1 VSEWRPKARH
11 LARHMAHEKAAVA
24 FLVAASFVLFCLYGL
39 ATPLF
44 ETSDEL
50 WHYPLVQHL
59 ATTASLPVQRSDQ
72 TDADA
77 PWRQEGS
84 QPPLYYAIAALATAP
99 FDSSN
104 WRDIRRLN
112 PHSDMGVPTRD
123 GNANAVL
130 HTPAEDFPWTGA
142 ALAVRIARLVSIVL
156 STLTVLF
163 AYLVACELFPDDGG
177 RTTDDGDEPIRD
189 SSIVNRQSPQS
200 SNVGLRLGT
209 MVFTACVP
217 MFAFISGSVNN
228 DNAAALFAT
237 MGVWWALRVARRG
250 DLSVRSGLVAGL
262 ITSAAILSKSSAAGL
277 VGLFGL
283 AALLSRQPP
292 VVSSQTVPA
301 GRHPSFAILLS
312 IFVVVLVSVVAVLT
326 GWWFARNQVLYGDLL
341 GWNAFLD
348 AVGRRLPPASLAQL
362 WSEREGFV
370 WAYWGVFG
378 TLNII
383 LPPTVYDALNGMVLA
398 ALAGAGWAA
407 VKKITEHRAQSADKT
422 RPGLALVR
430 RPSSVVHLWSFVVGH
445 SSFVICMAWVAVTF
459 VALLRWTSLTPA
471 SQGRLMFPC
480 IAVIAAGIAYGFS
493 RIHRV
498 ALWFGGAG
506 LAVLAFAVPFA
517 VIAPVYARPPALAQ
531 PAPSHPLGVMLGNA
545 LELVGYDEPSA
556 ATAAPGDEPMLRL
569 YWRLRAPLA
578 RNYSVFVHL
587 VDEDNV
593 IVAQRDMYPGQGTLA
608 TSELQP
614 GYAWSD
620 RYALRIPRLAPAP
633 KRLHMDAGMYDLQT
647 GERLT
652 VTAEPGAEQS
662 VAFGQLDLLP
672 GSTGDPLLRYA
683 NGIELT
689 GYDLQPRS
697 LTAQTPLSVTLHWRA
712 ASRIGSDYTISL
724 QLLDDKANKIAQ
736 HDSAPAGG
744 DAPTSSWAVGTA
756 ITDTHV
762 LHIAPDAPPGVYR
775 LLLVWYLPTDFSRLG
790 AYDGHT
796 GQYTGDEIELTRL
809 RVK

>member
-1 VSEWRPKARH
+1 VTERRPKARH
-11 LARHMAHEKAAVA
+11 IVRRLARENAAVA
-24 FLVAASFVLFCLYGL
+24 FLLAASFVLFCLYGL

-44 ETSDEL
+44 EASDEL

-59 ATTASLPVQRSDQ
+59 ATTASLPVQRSGQ
-72 TDADA
+72 SDADA

-130 HTPAEDFPWTGA
+130 HSPAEDFPWTGA
-142 ALAVRIARLVSIVL
+142 ALAVQVARLVSIVL

-163 AYLVACELFPDDGG
+163 AYRVACELFPDGG
-177 RTTDDGDEPIRD
+177 RRMTDDGSTPERD
-189 SSIVNRQSPQS
+189 LSDVKRKA
-200 SNVGLRLGT
+200 SNAWLRLGT

-237 MGVWWALRVARRG
+237 MGVWWALHVARRG
-250 DLSVRSGLVAGL
+250 DLSVRSAIIAGL

-283 AALLSRQPP
+283 AALLGRQPSADMRR
-292 VVSSQTVPA
+292 SS
-301 GRHPSFAILLS
+301 
-312 IFVVVLVSVVAVLT
+312 FVLRLTTFLVVLVGVVIVLT
-326 GWWFARNQVLYGDLL
+326 GWWFVRNQALYGDLL

-348 AVGRRLPPASLAQL
+348 AVGRRVPPASLAQL

-383 LPPTVYDALNGMVLA
+383 LPPLVYDALNGMVLVA
-398 ALAGAGWAA
+398 AAGAVWAA
-407 VKKITEHRAQSADKT
+407 VKKITEHRSQNTDKPK
-422 RPGLALVR
+422 RVFRL
-430 RPSSVVHLWSFVVGH
+430 PSSDVRPFDELRASLWSIVIRH
-445 SSFVICMAWVAVTF
+445 SSFVICVAWVAVTF

-471 SQGRLMFPC
+471 SQGRLMVPC
-480 IAVIAAGIAYGFS
+480 IAVIAAGIAYGLS
-493 RIHRV
+493 RIHPV
-498 ALWFGGAG
+498 ALWIGGTG
-506 LAVLAFAVPFA
+506 LAVLAFVVPFA

-531 PAPSHPLGVMLGNA
+531 PAPAHPLGVVLGDA
-545 LELVGYDEPSA
+545 LELIGYDEPSM

-578 RNYSVFVHL
+578 RNYSMFVHL

-633 KRLHMDAGMYDLQT
+633 KNLHWAVGVYDLQT

-652 VTAEPGAEQS
+652 VTAEPGAEQA
-662 VAFGQLDLLP
+662 VAFGQLDLLA
-672 GSTGDPLLRYA
+672 GSTADPLLRYA
-683 NGIELT
+683 NGIELA
-689 GYDLQPRS
+689 GYDLLPHS
-697 LTAQTPLSVTLHWRA
+697 PSAQTPLTVTLRWRA
-712 ASRIGSDYTISL
+712 GSKIDTDYTVSL

-744 DAPTSSWAVGTA
+744 NAPTSSWAAGA
-756 ITDTHV
+756 SITDTHV
-762 LHIAPDAPPGVYR
+762 LQISPDAPPGVYR
-775 LLLVWYLPTDFSRLG
+775 LLLVWYLPADFNRLG

-796 GQYTGDEIELTRL
+796 GQYAGNEIELTRL